1 MADRQADSRISVY
14 RAQCGNLRRIWFG
27 QGNMFE
33 DAPIAITFK
42 GDTENRSG
50 IYRDVD
56 RDLESSFEAS
66 L

>member
-1 MADRQADSRISVY
+1 
-14 RAQCGNLRRIWFG
+14 
-27 QGNMFE
+27 MFE
-33 DAPIAITFK
+33 EGPFAITFK

>member
-1 MADRQADSRISVY
+1 MY

-50 IYRDVD
+50 INRDVD
-56 RDLESSFEAS
+56 RGLESSFEAC

>member
-1 MADRQADSRISVY
+1 MH

-33 DAPIAITFK
+33 DATIAITFK